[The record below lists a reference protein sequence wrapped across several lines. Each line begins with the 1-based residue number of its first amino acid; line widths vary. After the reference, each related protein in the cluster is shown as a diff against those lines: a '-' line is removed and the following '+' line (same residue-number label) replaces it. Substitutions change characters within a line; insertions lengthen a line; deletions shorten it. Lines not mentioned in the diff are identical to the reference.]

1 VISQF
6 RALWKNLFHRDQLDH
21 DLDEE
26 LHAYVELVSA
36 EKVRAG
42 MSPEGAYRDTRRE
55 MGGAEQIKQG
65 VRDIRAG
72 ALLDRLVQDL
82 RYALRQMRK
91 SPGFAAVVVL
101 VLALAI
107 GANASVFSVL
117 NAVLLRPL
125 EFPNA
130 DRLVQITSVKSGKRR
145 KFSWVWQ
152 LQNSSRRSAFSRYGD
167 DCSRQKR
174 VWKAVT
180 T

>member
-1 VISQF
+1 VISRY
-6 RALWKNLFHRDQLDH
+6 RALWKNLFHRNQLDH

-26 LHAYVELVSA
+26 LDVYVEMASA
-36 EKVRAG
+36 EKVRTG
-42 MSPEGAYRDTRRE
+42 MSPEEAYRDTRRE
-55 MGGAEQIKQG
+55 MGGAEQIRQR

-72 ALLDRLVQDL
+72 ALLDRIAQDV

-91 SPGFAAVVVL
+91 SPGFAAVVVV

-130 DRLVQITSVKSGKRR
+130 DRLVQISSVKNGKPVGMSGPDLRDFAMFNHTFEK
-145 KFSWVWQ
+145 W
-152 LQNSSRRSAFSRYGD
+152 RSMTSGER
-167 DCSRQKR
+167 
-174 VWKAVT
+174 T
-180 T
+180 